1 MIKKLYFS
9 LLTLFI
15 SCISENKPEKSF
27 YPGQYWLDNN
37 GVHINAHGGGILYH
51 KKKYFWYGEHKT
63 EGEIGNTAQVGVHLY
78 TSENLYDWKDEGI
91 VLKVNKPIGPKDKD
105 VSKLDEVKLLKS
117 GSILV
122 SLMEPYKDGDLI
134 GLIAKQNITCFA
146 LELIPR
152 ITRAQ
157 TMDVL
162 SSQSNLAGYKAVIE
176 ASTTY
181 GKAFPMMM
189 TAAGTVPPAKCLVMG
204 AGVAGLQAIATAR
217 RLGAVVSASD
227 VRPAAKENV
236 ESLGAKFIAVE
247 DEEFKQAETSGGYAK
262 EMSDEYKKKQTELI
276 AATVAKQDII
286 ICTALIPGKPAPV
299 LLTPQM
305 VDTMKPGSVIVD
317 LAVEQGG
324 NCPLS
329 EPNKVVDRSGVQI
342 IGCTNLASRVAI
354 DASALFAKNLLNFVT
369 PLINSSENKIEI
381 NMEDEIIVGSMI
393 TKDGK
398 IVHDAVTTSM

>member
-1 MIKKLYFS
+1 MQIGIIKERRLDEKRVAA
-9 LLTLFI
+9 TPDTVKKFI
-15 SCISENKPEKSF
+15 AMGLKVNIEKGAGITAAITDHEYEEAGANILDDAERVLENA
-27 YPGQYWLDNN
+27 D
-37 GVHINAHGGGILYH
+37 
-51 KKKYFWYGEHKT
+51 
-63 EGEIGNTAQVGVHLY
+63 
-78 TSENLYDWKDEGI
+78 I

-105 VSKLDEVKLLKS
+105 GSKLDEVKLLKS

-122 SLMEPYKDGDLI
+122 SLMEPYKDRDLI
-134 GLIAKQNITCFA
+134 SLIAKQNITCFA

-299 LLTPQM
+299 LLTPEM

-381 NMEDEIIVGSMI
+381 NMQDEIIVGSMI

-398 IVHDAVTTSM
+398 IVHEAVTTSM

>member
-1 MIKKLYFS
+1 MQIGIIKERRLDEKRVAA
-9 LLTLFI
+9 TPDTVKKFI
-15 SCISENKPEKSF
+15 AMGLQVNIEKGAGITAGITDDEYREAGANIFDDASRVLENA
-27 YPGQYWLDNN
+27 D
-37 GVHINAHGGGILYH
+37 
-51 KKKYFWYGEHKT
+51 
-63 EGEIGNTAQVGVHLY
+63 
-78 TSENLYDWKDEGI
+78 I

-122 SLMEPYKDGDLI
+122 SLMEPYTDRGLI
-134 GLIAKQNITCFA
+134 DLIAKQNITCFA

-176 ASTTY
+176 ACTTY

-247 DEEFKQAETSGGYAK
+247 DEEFKQAETSGGYAR
-262 EMSDEYKKKQTELI
+262 EMSDEYKKKQAELI

-299 LLTPQM
+299 LLTTEM

-329 EPNKVVDRSGVQI
+329 EPNKLVDRNGVQI

-354 DASALFAKNLLNFVT
+354 DASALFAKNLLNFVS
-369 PLINSSENKIEI
+369 PLINSS
-381 NMEDEIIVGSMI
+381 
-393 TKDGK
+393 
-398 IVHDAVTTSM
+398 

>member
-1 MIKKLYFS
+1 MQIGIIKERRLDEKRVAA
-9 LLTLFI
+9 TPDTVKKFI
-15 SCISENKPEKSF
+15 AMGLKVNIEKGAGITAAITDQEYENAGASI
-27 YPGQYWLDNN
+27 LDDAQR
-37 GVHINAHGGGILYH
+37 VLENA
-51 KKKYFWYGEHKT
+51 
-63 EGEIGNTAQVGVHLY
+63 
-78 TSENLYDWKDEGI
+78 DI
-91 VLKVNKPIGPKDKD
+91 VLKINKPIGPKEKD
-105 VSKLDEVKLLKS
+105 GSKLDEVKLLKS

-299 LLTPQM
+299 LLTPEM

-369 PLINSSENKIEI
+369 PLINSLENKIEI
-381 NMEDEIIVGSMI
+381 NMQDEIIVGSMI

>member
-1 MIKKLYFS
+1 MQIGIIKERRLDEKRVAA
-9 LLTLFI
+9 TPDTVKKFI
-15 SCISENKPEKSF
+15 AMGLNVNIEKGAGITAAITDHEYEEAGANILDDAQRVLENA
-27 YPGQYWLDNN
+27 D
-37 GVHINAHGGGILYH
+37 
-51 KKKYFWYGEHKT
+51 
-63 EGEIGNTAQVGVHLY
+63 
-78 TSENLYDWKDEGI
+78 I
-91 VLKVNKPIGPKDKD
+91 VLKINKPIGPKDKD
-105 VSKLDEVKLLKS
+105 GSKLDEVKLLKS

-299 LLTPQM
+299 LLTPEM

-369 PLINSSENKIEI
+369 PLINKSENKIEI
-381 NMEDEIIVGSMI
+381 NMQDEIIVGSMI

-398 IVHDAVTTSM
+398 VVHDAVTTST

>member
-1 MIKKLYFS
+1 MQIGIIKERRLDEKRVAA
-9 LLTLFI
+9 TPDTVKKFI
-15 SCISENKPEKSF
+15 AMGLKVNIEKGAGITAAITDQEYENAGASI
-27 YPGQYWLDNN
+27 LDDAQR
-37 GVHINAHGGGILYH
+37 VLENA
-51 KKKYFWYGEHKT
+51 
-63 EGEIGNTAQVGVHLY
+63 
-78 TSENLYDWKDEGI
+78 DI
-91 VLKVNKPIGPKDKD
+91 VLKINKPIGPKDKD
-105 VSKLDEVKLLKS
+105 GSKLDEVKLLKS

-162 SSQSNLAGYKAVIE
+162 SSQSNLAGYKTVIE

-299 LLTPQM
+299 LLTPEM

-369 PLINSSENKIEI
+369 PLINSLENKIEI
-381 NMEDEIIVGSMI
+381 NMQDEIIVGSMI

>member
-1 MIKKLYFS
+1 MQIGIIKERRLDEKRVAA
-9 LLTLFI
+9 TPDTVKKFI
-15 SCISENKPEKSF
+15 AMGLKVNIEKGAGITAAITDQEYVEAGAIILDDAQRVLENA
-27 YPGQYWLDNN
+27 D
-37 GVHINAHGGGILYH
+37 
-51 KKKYFWYGEHKT
+51 
-63 EGEIGNTAQVGVHLY
+63 
-78 TSENLYDWKDEGI
+78 I
-91 VLKVNKPIGPKDKD
+91 VLKINKPIGPKEKD
-105 VSKLDEVKLLKS
+105 GSKLDEVKLLKS

-122 SLMEPYKDGDLI
+122 SLMEPYKDRDLI

-299 LLTPQM
+299 LLTPEM

-369 PLINSSENKIEI
+369 PLINRSENKIEI
-381 NMEDEIIVGSMI
+381 NMQDEIILGSMI
-393 TKDGK
+393 TKDGEV
-398 IVHDAVTTSM
+398 VHDAVTTSM

>member
-1 MIKKLYFS
+1 MQIGIIKERRLDEKRVAA
-9 LLTLFI
+9 TPDTVKKFI
-15 SCISENKPEKSF
+15 AMGLKVNIEKGAGITAAITDHEYEKAGASILDDAQRVLENA
-27 YPGQYWLDNN
+27 D
-37 GVHINAHGGGILYH
+37 
-51 KKKYFWYGEHKT
+51 
-63 EGEIGNTAQVGVHLY
+63 
-78 TSENLYDWKDEGI
+78 I
-91 VLKVNKPIGPKDKD
+91 VLKINKPIGPKDKD
-105 VSKLDEVKLLKS
+105 GSKLDEVKLLKS

-122 SLMEPYKDGDLI
+122 SLMEPYKDRDLI

-299 LLTPQM
+299 LLTPEM

-381 NMEDEIIVGSMI
+381 NMQDEIIVGSMI

>member
-1 MIKKLYFS
+1 MQIGIIKERRLDEKRVAA
-9 LLTLFI
+9 TPDTVKKFI
-15 SCISENKPEKSF
+15 AMGLNVNIEKGAGITAAITDHEYEEAGANILDDAQRVLENA
-27 YPGQYWLDNN
+27 D
-37 GVHINAHGGGILYH
+37 
-51 KKKYFWYGEHKT
+51 
-63 EGEIGNTAQVGVHLY
+63 
-78 TSENLYDWKDEGI
+78 I

-105 VSKLDEVKLLKS
+105 GSKLDEVKLLKS

-122 SLMEPYKDGDLI
+122 SLMEPYKDRDLI
-134 GLIAKQNITCFA
+134 ALIAKQNITCFA

-299 LLTPQM
+299 LLTPEM

-369 PLINSSENKIEI
+369 PLINRSENKIEI
-381 NMEDEIIVGSMI
+381 NMQDEIIVGSMI

>member
-1 MIKKLYFS
+1 MQIGIIKERRLDEKRVAA
-9 LLTLFI
+9 TPDTVKKFI
-15 SCISENKPEKSF
+15 AMGLKVNIEKGAGITAAITDQEYEEAGASILDDAQRVLENA
-27 YPGQYWLDNN
+27 D
-37 GVHINAHGGGILYH
+37 
-51 KKKYFWYGEHKT
+51 
-63 EGEIGNTAQVGVHLY
+63 
-78 TSENLYDWKDEGI
+78 I
-91 VLKVNKPIGPKDKD
+91 VLKINKPIGPKDKD
-105 VSKLDEVKLLKS
+105 GSKLDEVKLLKS

-122 SLMEPYKDGDLI
+122 SLMEPYKDRDLI
-134 GLIAKQNITCFA
+134 DLIAKQNITCFA

-299 LLTPQM
+299 LLTPEM

-342 IGCTNLASRVAI
+342 IGCTDLASRVAI

-381 NMEDEIIVGSMI
+381 NIQDEIIVGSMI

-398 IVHDAVTTSM
+398 VVHDAVTTSM

>member
-1 MIKKLYFS
+1 M
-9 LLTLFI
+9 
-15 SCISENKPEKSF
+15 
-27 YPGQYWLDNN
+27 
-37 GVHINAHGGGILYH
+37 
-51 KKKYFWYGEHKT
+51 
-63 EGEIGNTAQVGVHLY
+63 QVGIIKERRLDEKRVAATPDTVRKFIAMGLKVNIEKGAGITAAITDDEY
-78 TSENLYDWKDEGI
+78 KEAGANIVDDASKVLENADI
-91 VLKVNKPIGPKDKD
+91 VLKVNKPIGPKDRD

-122 SLMEPYKDGDLI
+122 SLMEPYKDRGLI
-134 GLIAKQNITCFA
+134 DLIAKQNITCFA

-236 ESLGAKFIAVE
+236 ESLGAKFVAVE
-247 DEEFKQAETSGGYAK
+247 DEEFKQAETSAGYAR
-262 EMSDEYKKKQTELI
+262 EMSDEYKKKQEELI

-299 LLTPQM
+299 LLTTEM

-329 EPNKVVDRSGVQI
+329 EPNKLVDRNGVQI
-342 IGCTNLASRVAI
+342 IGYTNLASRVAI
-354 DASALFAKNLLNFVT
+354 DASALFAKNLLNFVS

-381 NMEDEIIVGSMI
+381 NMQDEIIVGSMI
-393 TKDGK
+393 TKDGE
-398 IVHDAVTTSM
+398 IVHEAVTTSV

>member
-1 MIKKLYFS
+1 MQIGIIKERRLDEKRVAA
-9 LLTLFI
+9 TPDTVKKFI
-15 SCISENKPEKSF
+15 AMGLKVNIEKGAGITVAITDQEYEEAGASILDDAQRVLENA
-27 YPGQYWLDNN
+27 D
-37 GVHINAHGGGILYH
+37 
-51 KKKYFWYGEHKT
+51 
-63 EGEIGNTAQVGVHLY
+63 
-78 TSENLYDWKDEGI
+78 I
-91 VLKVNKPIGPKDKD
+91 VLKINKPIGPKDKD
-105 VSKLDEVKLLKS
+105 GSKLDEVKLLKS

-122 SLMEPYKDGDLI
+122 SLMEPYKDRDLI

-299 LLTPQM
+299 LLTPEM

-381 NMEDEIIVGSMI
+381 NMQDEIIVGSMI

-398 IVHDAVTTSM
+398 IVNDAVTTSM

>member
-1 MIKKLYFS
+1 LDEKRVAATPDTVKK
-9 LLTLFI
+9 FI
-15 SCISENKPEKSF
+15 AMGLKVNIEKGAGITAAITDQEYENAGASI
-27 YPGQYWLDNN
+27 LDDAQR
-37 GVHINAHGGGILYH
+37 VLENA
-51 KKKYFWYGEHKT
+51 
-63 EGEIGNTAQVGVHLY
+63 
-78 TSENLYDWKDEGI
+78 DI
-91 VLKVNKPIGPKDKD
+91 VLKINKPIGPKDKD
-105 VSKLDEVKLLKS
+105 GSKLDEVKLLKS

-299 LLTPQM
+299 LLTPEM

-369 PLINSSENKIEI
+369 PLINKSENKIEI
-381 NMEDEIIVGSMI
+381 NMQDEIIVGSMI

-398 IVHDAVTTSM
+398 VVHDAVTTSM

>member
-1 MIKKLYFS
+1 MQIGIIKERRLDEKRVAA
-9 LLTLFI
+9 TPDTVKKFI
-15 SCISENKPEKSF
+15 AMGLNVSIEKGAGITAAITDHEYEEAGANILDDAQRVLENA
-27 YPGQYWLDNN
+27 D
-37 GVHINAHGGGILYH
+37 
-51 KKKYFWYGEHKT
+51 
-63 EGEIGNTAQVGVHLY
+63 
-78 TSENLYDWKDEGI
+78 I

-105 VSKLDEVKLLKS
+105 GSKLDEVKLLKS

-122 SLMEPYKDGDLI
+122 SLMEPYKDRDLI

-299 LLTPQM
+299 LLTPEM

-381 NMEDEIIVGSMI
+381 NMQDEIIVGSMI

-398 IVHDAVTTSM
+398 VVHDAVTTSM

>member
-1 MIKKLYFS
+1 MQIGIIKERRLDEKRVAA
-9 LLTLFI
+9 TPDTVKKFI
-15 SCISENKPEKSF
+15 AMGLNVSIEKGAGITAAITDHEYEEAGANILDDAQRVLENA
-27 YPGQYWLDNN
+27 D
-37 GVHINAHGGGILYH
+37 
-51 KKKYFWYGEHKT
+51 
-63 EGEIGNTAQVGVHLY
+63 
-78 TSENLYDWKDEGI
+78 I

-105 VSKLDEVKLLKS
+105 GSKLDEVKLLKS

-299 LLTPQM
+299 LLTPEM
-305 VDTMKPGSVIVD
+305 VDSMKPGSVIVD

-354 DASALFAKNLLNFVT
+354 DASALFAKNLLNIVT

-381 NMEDEIIVGSMI
+381 NMQDEIIVGSMI

>member
-1 MIKKLYFS
+1 MGAHSMQIGIIKERRLDEKRVAA
-9 LLTLFI
+9 TPDTVKKFI
-15 SCISENKPEKSF
+15 AMGLKVNIEKGAGITAAITDQEYEEAGASILDDAQRVLENA
-27 YPGQYWLDNN
+27 D
-37 GVHINAHGGGILYH
+37 
-51 KKKYFWYGEHKT
+51 
-63 EGEIGNTAQVGVHLY
+63 
-78 TSENLYDWKDEGI
+78 I
-91 VLKVNKPIGPKDKD
+91 VLKINKPIGPKEKD
-105 VSKLDEVKLLKS
+105 GSKLDEVKLLKS

-122 SLMEPYKDGDLI
+122 SLMEPYKDRDLI
-134 GLIAKQNITCFA
+134 ALIAKQNITCFA

-299 LLTPQM
+299 LLTPEM

-329 EPNKVVDRSGVQI
+329 EPNKVVDRNGVQI

-381 NMEDEIIVGSMI
+381 NMQDEIIVGSMI

-398 IVHDAVTTSM
+398 VVHDAVTTSM

>member
-1 MIKKLYFS
+1 MQIGIIKERRLDEKRVAA
-9 LLTLFI
+9 TPDTVKKFI
-15 SCISENKPEKSF
+15 AMGLKVNIEKGAGITAAITDQEYEEAGARILDDAQRVLENA
-27 YPGQYWLDNN
+27 D
-37 GVHINAHGGGILYH
+37 
-51 KKKYFWYGEHKT
+51 
-63 EGEIGNTAQVGVHLY
+63 
-78 TSENLYDWKDEGI
+78 I
-91 VLKVNKPIGPKDKD
+91 VLKINKPIGPKDKD
-105 VSKLDEVKLLKS
+105 GSKLDEVKLLKS

-122 SLMEPYKDGDLI
+122 SLMEPYQDRDLI

-299 LLTPQM
+299 LLTPEM

-381 NMEDEIIVGSMI
+381 NMQDEIIVGSMI

>member
-1 MIKKLYFS
+1 M
-9 LLTLFI
+9 
-15 SCISENKPEKSF
+15 
-27 YPGQYWLDNN
+27 
-37 GVHINAHGGGILYH
+37 
-51 KKKYFWYGEHKT
+51 
-63 EGEIGNTAQVGVHLY
+63 QVGIIKERRLDEKRVAATPDTVRKFIAMGLKVNIEKGAGITAAITDDEY
-78 TSENLYDWKDEGI
+78 QEAGANIVDDASKVLENADI
-91 VLKVNKPIGPKDKD
+91 VLKVNKPIGPKDRD

-122 SLMEPYKDGDLI
+122 SLMEPYKDRGLI
-134 GLIAKQNITCFA
+134 DLIAKQNITCFA

-236 ESLGAKFIAVE
+236 ESLGAKFVAVE
-247 DEEFKQAETSGGYAK
+247 DEEFKQAETSAGYAR
-262 EMSDEYKKKQTELI
+262 EMSDEYKKKQEELI

-299 LLTPQM
+299 LLTTEM

-329 EPNKVVDRSGVQI
+329 EPNKLVDRNGVQI
-342 IGCTNLASRVAI
+342 IGYTNLASRVAI
-354 DASALFAKNLLNFVT
+354 DASALFAKNLLNFVS

-381 NMEDEIIVGSMI
+381 NMQDEIIVGSMI
-393 TKDGK
+393 TKDGE
-398 IVHDAVTTSM
+398 IVHEAVTTSV

>member
-1 MIKKLYFS
+1 MQIGIIKERRLDEKRVAA
-9 LLTLFI
+9 TPDTVKKFI
-15 SCISENKPEKSF
+15 AMGLQVNIEKEAGITAAITDDEYREAGANIFDDASKVLENA
-27 YPGQYWLDNN
+27 D
-37 GVHINAHGGGILYH
+37 
-51 KKKYFWYGEHKT
+51 
-63 EGEIGNTAQVGVHLY
+63 
-78 TSENLYDWKDEGI
+78 I

-122 SLMEPYKDGDLI
+122 SLMEPYKDRGLI
-134 GLIAKQNITCFA
+134 DLIAKQNITCFA

-176 ASTTY
+176 ACTTY

-247 DEEFKQAETSGGYAK
+247 DEEFKQAETSAGYAR
-262 EMSDEYKKKQTELI
+262 EMSEEYKKKQAELI

-299 LLTPQM
+299 LLTTEM

-329 EPNKVVDRSGVQI
+329 EPNKLVDRNGVQI

-354 DASALFAKNLLNFVT
+354 DASALFAKNLLNFVS

-381 NMEDEIIVGSMI
+381 NMQDEIIVGSMI
-393 TKDGK
+393 TKDGE
-398 IVHDAVTTSM
+398 IVHEAVTTSV

>member
-1 MIKKLYFS
+1 MQIGIIKERRLDEKRVAA
-9 LLTLFI
+9 TPDTVKKFI
-15 SCISENKPEKSF
+15 AMGLKVNIEKGAGITAAITDQEYVEAGAIILDDAQRVLENA
-27 YPGQYWLDNN
+27 D
-37 GVHINAHGGGILYH
+37 
-51 KKKYFWYGEHKT
+51 
-63 EGEIGNTAQVGVHLY
+63 
-78 TSENLYDWKDEGI
+78 I

-105 VSKLDEVKLLKS
+105 GSKLDEVKLLKS

-122 SLMEPYKDGDLI
+122 SLMEPYKDRDLI

-299 LLTPQM
+299 LLTPEM

-381 NMEDEIIVGSMI
+381 NMQDEIIVGSMI

>member
-1 MIKKLYFS
+1 MQIGIIKERRLDEKRVAA
-9 LLTLFI
+9 TPDTVKKFI
-15 SCISENKPEKSF
+15 AMGLQVNIEKGAGITAGITDDEYREAGANIFDDASRVLENA
-27 YPGQYWLDNN
+27 D
-37 GVHINAHGGGILYH
+37 
-51 KKKYFWYGEHKT
+51 
-63 EGEIGNTAQVGVHLY
+63 
-78 TSENLYDWKDEGI
+78 I

-105 VSKLDEVKLLKS
+105 VSGLDEVKLLKS

-122 SLMEPYKDGDLI
+122 SLMEPYTDRGLI
-134 GLIAKQNITCFA
+134 DLIAKQNITCFA

-176 ASTTY
+176 ACTTY

-236 ESLGAKFIAVE
+236 ESLGAKFIAGE
-247 DEEFKQAETSGGYAK
+247 DEEFKQAETSGGYAR
-262 EMSDEYKKKQTELI
+262 EMSDEYKKKQAELI

-299 LLTPQM
+299 LLTTEM

-329 EPNKVVDRSGVQI
+329 EPNKLVDRNGVQI

-354 DASALFAKNLLNFVT
+354 DASALFAKNLLNFVS

-381 NMEDEIIVGSMI
+381 NMQDEIIVGSMI
-393 TKDGK
+393 TKDGE
-398 IVHDAVTTSM
+398 IVHEAVTTSV

>member
-1 MIKKLYFS
+1 MQIGIIKERRLDEKRVAA
-9 LLTLFI
+9 TPDTVKKFI
-15 SCISENKPEKSF
+15 AMGLKVNIEKGAGITAAITDQEYEEAGARILDDAQRVLENA
-27 YPGQYWLDNN
+27 D
-37 GVHINAHGGGILYH
+37 
-51 KKKYFWYGEHKT
+51 
-63 EGEIGNTAQVGVHLY
+63 
-78 TSENLYDWKDEGI
+78 I
-91 VLKVNKPIGPKDKD
+91 VLKINKPIGPKDKD
-105 VSKLDEVKLLKS
+105 GSKLDEVKLLKS

-122 SLMEPYKDGDLI
+122 SLMEPYQDRDLI

-299 LLTPQM
+299 LLTPEM

-381 NMEDEIIVGSMI
+381 NTQDEIIVGSMI

>member
-1 MIKKLYFS
+1 MQIGIIKERRLDEKRVAA
-9 LLTLFI
+9 TPDTVKKFI
-15 SCISENKPEKSF
+15 AMGLKVNIEKGAGITAAITDHEYEEAGANILDDAERVLENA
-27 YPGQYWLDNN
+27 D
-37 GVHINAHGGGILYH
+37 
-51 KKKYFWYGEHKT
+51 
-63 EGEIGNTAQVGVHLY
+63 
-78 TSENLYDWKDEGI
+78 I

-105 VSKLDEVKLLKS
+105 SSKLDEVKLLKS

-122 SLMEPYKDGDLI
+122 SLMEPYKDRDLI
-134 GLIAKQNITCFA
+134 SLIAKQNITCFA

-247 DEEFKQAETSGGYAK
+247 DEEFKQAETSGGYAE
-262 EMSDEYKKKQTELI
+262 EMGDEYKKKQTELI

-299 LLTPQM
+299 LLTPEM

-369 PLINSSENKIEI
+369 PLINRSENKIEI
-381 NMEDEIIVGSMI
+381 NMQDEIILGSMI

-398 IVHDAVTTSM
+398 IVHDAVATSM

>member
-1 MIKKLYFS
+1 M
-9 LLTLFI
+9 
-15 SCISENKPEKSF
+15 
-27 YPGQYWLDNN
+27 
-37 GVHINAHGGGILYH
+37 
-51 KKKYFWYGEHKT
+51 
-63 EGEIGNTAQVGVHLY
+63 QVGIIKERRLDEKRVAATPDTVKKFIAMGLKVNIEKGAGITAAITDDEY
-78 TSENLYDWKDEGI
+78 QEAGANIFDDASRVLENADI
-91 VLKVNKPIGPKDKD
+91 VLKINKPIGPKDKD

-122 SLMEPYKDGDLI
+122 SLMEPYKDRGLI
-134 GLIAKQNITCFA
+134 DLIAKQNITCFA

-176 ASTTY
+176 ACTTY

-247 DEEFKQAETSGGYAK
+247 DEEFKQAETSGGYAR
-262 EMSDEYKKKQTELI
+262 EMSDEYKKKQAELI

-299 LLTPQM
+299 LLTTEM

-329 EPNKVVDRSGVQI
+329 EPNKLVDRNGVQI

-354 DASALFAKNLLNFVT
+354 DASALFAKNLLNFVS

-381 NMEDEIIVGSMI
+381 NMQDEIIVGSMI
-393 TKDGK
+393 TKDGE
-398 IVHDAVTTSM
+398 IVHEAVTTSV

>member
-1 MIKKLYFS
+1 MQIGIIKERRLDEKRVAA
-9 LLTLFI
+9 TPDTVKKFI
-15 SCISENKPEKSF
+15 AMGLKVNIEKGAGITAAITDQEYENAGASI
-27 YPGQYWLDNN
+27 LDDAQR
-37 GVHINAHGGGILYH
+37 VLENA
-51 KKKYFWYGEHKT
+51 
-63 EGEIGNTAQVGVHLY
+63 
-78 TSENLYDWKDEGI
+78 DI
-91 VLKVNKPIGPKDKD
+91 VLKINKPIGPKDKD
-105 VSKLDEVKLLKS
+105 GSKLDEVKLLKS

-122 SLMEPYKDGDLI
+122 SLMEPYKDRDLI

-262 EMSDEYKKKQTELI
+262 EMSDEYTKKQTELI

-299 LLTPQM
+299 LLTPEM

-369 PLINSSENKIEI
+369 PLINSLENKIEI
-381 NMEDEIIVGSMI
+381 NMQDEIIVGSMI

-398 IVHDAVTTSM
+398 IVHDAVTTSV

>member
-1 MIKKLYFS
+1 MQIGIIKERRLDEKRVAA
-9 LLTLFI
+9 TPDTVKKFI
-15 SCISENKPEKSF
+15 AMGLQVNIEKGAGITAGITDDEYREAGANIFDDASRVLENA
-27 YPGQYWLDNN
+27 D
-37 GVHINAHGGGILYH
+37 
-51 KKKYFWYGEHKT
+51 
-63 EGEIGNTAQVGVHLY
+63 
-78 TSENLYDWKDEGI
+78 I
-91 VLKVNKPIGPKDKD
+91 VLKVNKPIGPNDKD

-122 SLMEPYKDGDLI
+122 SLMEPYTDRGLI
-134 GLIAKQNITCFA
+134 DLIAKQNITCFA

-176 ASTTY
+176 ACTTY

-247 DEEFKQAETSGGYAK
+247 DEEFKQAETSGGYAR
-262 EMSDEYKKKQTELI
+262 EMSDEYKKKQAELI

-299 LLTPQM
+299 LLTTEM

-329 EPNKVVDRSGVQI
+329 EPNKLVDRNGVQI

-354 DASALFAKNLLNFVT
+354 DASALFAKNLLNFVS

-381 NMEDEIIVGSMI
+381 NMQDEIIVGSMI
-393 TKDGK
+393 TKDGE
-398 IVHDAVTTSM
+398 IVHEAVTTSV

>member
-1 MIKKLYFS
+1 M
-9 LLTLFI
+9 
-15 SCISENKPEKSF
+15 
-27 YPGQYWLDNN
+27 
-37 GVHINAHGGGILYH
+37 
-51 KKKYFWYGEHKT
+51 
-63 EGEIGNTAQVGVHLY
+63 QVGIIKERRLDEKRVAATPDTVKKFIAMGLKVNVEKGAGITAAITDDEYHEAGANIFDDASKVL
-78 TSENLYDWKDEGI
+78 ENADI
-91 VLKVNKPIGPKDKD
+91 VLKVNKPIGPTDKD

-122 SLMEPYKDGDLI
+122 SLMEPYKDRGLI
-134 GLIAKQNITCFA
+134 DLIAKQNITCFA

-236 ESLGAKFIAVE
+236 ESLGAKFVAVE
-247 DEEFKQAETSGGYAK
+247 DEEFKQAETSAGYAR
-262 EMSDEYKKKQTELI
+262 EMSDEYKKKQAELI

-299 LLTPQM
+299 LLTTEM

-329 EPNKVVDRSGVQI
+329 EPNKLVDRNGVQI
-342 IGCTNLASRVAI
+342 IGYTNLASRVAI
-354 DASALFAKNLLNFVT
+354 DASALFAKNLLNFVS

-381 NMEDEIIVGSMI
+381 NMQDEIIVGSMI
-393 TKDGK
+393 TKDGE
-398 IVHDAVTTSM
+398 IVHEAVTTSV

>member
-1 MIKKLYFS
+1 M
-9 LLTLFI
+9 
-15 SCISENKPEKSF
+15 
-27 YPGQYWLDNN
+27 
-37 GVHINAHGGGILYH
+37 
-51 KKKYFWYGEHKT
+51 
-63 EGEIGNTAQVGVHLY
+63 QVGIIKERRLDEKRVAATPDTVKKFIAMGLKVNIEKGAGITAAITDQEY
-78 TSENLYDWKDEGI
+78 QEAGANIFDDASRVLENADI

-122 SLMEPYKDGDLI
+122 SLMEPYKDRGLI
-134 GLIAKQNITCFA
+134 DLIAKQNITCFA

-176 ASTTY
+176 ACTTY

-247 DEEFKQAETSGGYAK
+247 DEEFKQAETSAGYAR
-262 EMSDEYKKKQTELI
+262 EMSDEYKEKQAELI

-299 LLTPQM
+299 LLTTEM

-329 EPNKVVDRSGVQI
+329 EPNKLVDRNGVQI

-354 DASALFAKNLLNFVT
+354 DASALFAKNLLNFVSL
-369 PLINSSENKIEI
+369 LINSSENKIET
-381 NMEDEIIVGSMI
+381 NMQDEIIVGSMI
-393 TKDGK
+393 TKDGE
-398 IVHDAVTTSM
+398 IVHEAVTTSV

>member
-1 MIKKLYFS
+1 MGAHSMQIGIIKERRLDEKRVAA
-9 LLTLFI
+9 TPDTVKKFI
-15 SCISENKPEKSF
+15 AMGLNVNIEKGAGITAAITDQE
-27 YPGQYWLDNN
+27 YEEAGANILDDAER
-37 GVHINAHGGGILYH
+37 VLKHA
-51 KKKYFWYGEHKT
+51 
-63 EGEIGNTAQVGVHLY
+63 
-78 TSENLYDWKDEGI
+78 DI

-105 VSKLDEVKLLKS
+105 GSKLDEVKLLKS

-299 LLTPQM
+299 LLTPEM

-369 PLINSSENKIEI
+369 PLINSLENKIEI
-381 NMEDEIIVGSMI
+381 NMQDEIIVGSMI

>member
-1 MIKKLYFS
+1 M
-9 LLTLFI
+9 
-15 SCISENKPEKSF
+15 
-27 YPGQYWLDNN
+27 
-37 GVHINAHGGGILYH
+37 
-51 KKKYFWYGEHKT
+51 
-63 EGEIGNTAQVGVHLY
+63 QVGIIKERRLDEKRVAATPHTVKKFIAMGLKVNIEKGAGITAAITDQEY
-78 TSENLYDWKDEGI
+78 QEAGANIFDDASRVLENADI

-122 SLMEPYKDGDLI
+122 SLMEPYKDRGLI
-134 GLIAKQNITCFA
+134 DLIAKQNITCFA

-176 ASTTY
+176 ACTTY

-247 DEEFKQAETSGGYAK
+247 DEEFKQAETSAGYAR
-262 EMSDEYKKKQTELI
+262 EMSDEYKEKQAELI

-299 LLTPQM
+299 LLTTEM

-329 EPNKVVDRSGVQI
+329 EPNKLVDRNGVQI

-354 DASALFAKNLLNFVT
+354 DASALFAKNLLNFVSL
-369 PLINSSENKIEI
+369 LINSSENKIEI
-381 NMEDEIIVGSMI
+381 NMQDEIIVGSMI
-393 TKDGK
+393 TKDGE
-398 IVHDAVTTSM
+398 IVHEAVTTSV

>member
-1 MIKKLYFS
+1 M
-9 LLTLFI
+9 
-15 SCISENKPEKSF
+15 
-27 YPGQYWLDNN
+27 
-37 GVHINAHGGGILYH
+37 
-51 KKKYFWYGEHKT
+51 
-63 EGEIGNTAQVGVHLY
+63 QVGIIKERRLDEKRVAATPDTVKKFIAMGLKVNIEKGAGITAAITDQEY
-78 TSENLYDWKDEGI
+78 QEAGANIFDDASRVLENADI

-122 SLMEPYKDGDLI
+122 SLMEPYKDRGLI
-134 GLIAKQNITCFA
+134 DLIAKQNITCFA

-176 ASTTY
+176 ACTTY

-247 DEEFKQAETSGGYAK
+247 DEEFKQAETSAGYAR
-262 EMSDEYKKKQTELI
+262 EMSDEYKEKQAELI

-299 LLTPQM
+299 LLTTEM

-329 EPNKVVDRSGVQI
+329 EPNKLVNHNGVQI

-354 DASALFAKNLLNFVT
+354 DASALFAKNLLNFVS

-381 NMEDEIIVGSMI
+381 NMQDEIIVGSMI
-393 TKDGK
+393 TKNGE
-398 IVHDAVTTSM
+398 IVHEAVTTLV

>member
-1 MIKKLYFS
+1 MQIGIIKERRLDEKRVAA
-9 LLTLFI
+9 TPDTVKKFI
-15 SCISENKPEKSF
+15 AMGLKVNIEKGAGITAAITDQEYENAGASI
-27 YPGQYWLDNN
+27 LDDPQR
-37 GVHINAHGGGILYH
+37 VLENA
-51 KKKYFWYGEHKT
+51 
-63 EGEIGNTAQVGVHLY
+63 
-78 TSENLYDWKDEGI
+78 DI
-91 VLKVNKPIGPKDKD
+91 VLKINKPIGPKDKD
-105 VSKLDEVKLLKS
+105 GSKLDEVKLLKS

-299 LLTPQM
+299 LLTPEM

-369 PLINSSENKIEI
+369 PLINSLENKIEI
-381 NMEDEIIVGSMI
+381 NMQDEIIVGSMI

>member
-1 MIKKLYFS
+1 MQIGIIKERRLDEKRVAA
-9 LLTLFI
+9 TPDTVKKFI
-15 SCISENKPEKSF
+15 AMGLQVNIEKEAGITAAITDDEYREAGANIFDDASRVLENA
-27 YPGQYWLDNN
+27 D
-37 GVHINAHGGGILYH
+37 
-51 KKKYFWYGEHKT
+51 
-63 EGEIGNTAQVGVHLY
+63 
-78 TSENLYDWKDEGI
+78 I

-122 SLMEPYKDGDLI
+122 SLMEPYKDRGLI
-134 GLIAKQNITCFA
+134 DLIAKQNITCFA

-176 ASTTY
+176 ACTTY

-247 DEEFKQAETSGGYAK
+247 DEEFKQAETSAGYAR
-262 EMSDEYKKKQTELI
+262 EMSDEYKKKQAELI

-299 LLTPQM
+299 LLTTEM

-329 EPNKVVDRSGVQI
+329 EPNKLVDRNGVQI

-354 DASALFAKNLLNFVT
+354 DASALFAKNLLNFVS

-381 NMEDEIIVGSMI
+381 NMQDEIIVGSMI
-393 TKDGK
+393 TKDGE
-398 IVHDAVTTSM
+398 IVHEAVATSV

>member
-1 MIKKLYFS
+1 MQIGIIKERRLDEKRVAA
-9 LLTLFI
+9 TPDTVKKFI
-15 SCISENKPEKSF
+15 AMGLKVNIEKGAGITAAITDHEYEEAGANILDDAERVLENA
-27 YPGQYWLDNN
+27 D
-37 GVHINAHGGGILYH
+37 
-51 KKKYFWYGEHKT
+51 
-63 EGEIGNTAQVGVHLY
+63 
-78 TSENLYDWKDEGI
+78 I
-91 VLKVNKPIGPKDKD
+91 VLKVNKPIGPTDKD
-105 VSKLDEVKLLKS
+105 GSKLDEVKLLKS

-122 SLMEPYKDGDLI
+122 SLMEPYKDRDLI
-134 GLIAKQNITCFA
+134 SLIAKQNITCFA

-299 LLTPQM
+299 LLTPEM

-329 EPNKVVDRSGVQI
+329 EPNKVVDRNGIKI

-381 NMEDEIIVGSMI
+381 NMQDEIIVGSMI

>member
-1 MIKKLYFS
+1 MQIGIIKERRLDEKRVAA
-9 LLTLFI
+9 TPDTVKKFI
-15 SCISENKPEKSF
+15 AMGLKVNIEKGAGITAAITDQEYEEAGASILDDAQRVLENA
-27 YPGQYWLDNN
+27 D
-37 GVHINAHGGGILYH
+37 
-51 KKKYFWYGEHKT
+51 
-63 EGEIGNTAQVGVHLY
+63 
-78 TSENLYDWKDEGI
+78 I
-91 VLKVNKPIGPKDKD
+91 VLKINKPIGPKEKD
-105 VSKLDEVKLLKS
+105 GSKLDEVKLLKS

-122 SLMEPYKDGDLI
+122 SLMEPYKDRDLI

-299 LLTPQM
+299 LLTPEM

-369 PLINSSENKIEI
+369 PLINSLENKIEI
-381 NMEDEIIVGSMI
+381 NMQDEIIVGSMI

>member
-1 MIKKLYFS
+1 MQIGIIKERRSDEKRVAA
-9 LLTLFI
+9 TPDTVKKFI
-15 SCISENKPEKSF
+15 AMGLKVNIEKGAGITAAITDQE
-27 YPGQYWLDNN
+27 YEEAGANILDDASR
-37 GVHINAHGGGILYH
+37 VLKNA
-51 KKKYFWYGEHKT
+51 
-63 EGEIGNTAQVGVHLY
+63 
-78 TSENLYDWKDEGI
+78 DI
-91 VLKVNKPIGPKDKD
+91 VLKVNKPIGPKDTD

-122 SLMEPYKDGDLI
+122 SLMEPYKDRDLI
-134 GLIAKQNITCFA
+134 SLIAKQNITCFA

-299 LLTPQM
+299 LLTPEM

-381 NMEDEIIVGSMI
+381 NMQDEIIVGSMI

>member
-1 MIKKLYFS
+1 MQIGIIKERRLDEKRVAA
-9 LLTLFI
+9 TPDTVKKFI
-15 SCISENKPEKSF
+15 AMGLNVSIEKGAGITAAITDHEYEEAGANILDDAQRVLENA
-27 YPGQYWLDNN
+27 D
-37 GVHINAHGGGILYH
+37 
-51 KKKYFWYGEHKT
+51 
-63 EGEIGNTAQVGVHLY
+63 
-78 TSENLYDWKDEGI
+78 I

-105 VSKLDEVKLLKS
+105 GSKLDEVKLLKS

-122 SLMEPYKDGDLI
+122 SLMEPYKDRDLI

-299 LLTPQM
+299 LLTPEM

-381 NMEDEIIVGSMI
+381 NMQDEIIVGSMI

>member
-1 MIKKLYFS
+1 MQIGIIKERRLDEKRVAA
-9 LLTLFI
+9 TPDTVKKFI
-15 SCISENKPEKSF
+15 AMGLKVNIEKGAGITAAITDHEYEEAGANILDDAERVLENA
-27 YPGQYWLDNN
+27 D
-37 GVHINAHGGGILYH
+37 
-51 KKKYFWYGEHKT
+51 
-63 EGEIGNTAQVGVHLY
+63 
-78 TSENLYDWKDEGI
+78 I

-105 VSKLDEVKLLKS
+105 GSKLDEVKLLKS

-122 SLMEPYKDGDLI
+122 SLMEPYKDRDLI
-134 GLIAKQNITCFA
+134 SLIAKQNITCFA

-299 LLTPQM
+299 LLTPEM

-381 NMEDEIIVGSMI
+381 NMQDEIIVGSMI

>member
-1 MIKKLYFS
+1 MQIGIIKERRLDEKRVAA
-9 LLTLFI
+9 TPDTVKKFI
-15 SCISENKPEKSF
+15 AMGLKVNIEKGAGITAAITDHEYEEAGANILDDAERVLENA
-27 YPGQYWLDNN
+27 D
-37 GVHINAHGGGILYH
+37 
-51 KKKYFWYGEHKT
+51 
-63 EGEIGNTAQVGVHLY
+63 
-78 TSENLYDWKDEGI
+78 I
-91 VLKVNKPIGPKDKD
+91 VLKVNKPIGPTDKD
-105 VSKLDEVKLLKS
+105 GSKLDEVKLLKS

-122 SLMEPYKDGDLI
+122 SLMEPYKDRDLI
-134 GLIAKQNITCFA
+134 SLIAKKNITCFA

-299 LLTPQM
+299 LLTPEM

-369 PLINSSENKIEI
+369 PLINRSENKIEI
-381 NMEDEIIVGSMI
+381 NMQDEIILGSMI
-393 TKDGK
+393 TKDGEV
-398 IVHDAVTTSM
+398 VHDAVTTSM

>member
-1 MIKKLYFS
+1 MQIGIIKERRLDEKRVAA
-9 LLTLFI
+9 TPDTVKKFI
-15 SCISENKPEKSF
+15 AMGLKVNIEKGAGITAAITDQEYEEAGASILDDAQRVLENA
-27 YPGQYWLDNN
+27 D
-37 GVHINAHGGGILYH
+37 
-51 KKKYFWYGEHKT
+51 
-63 EGEIGNTAQVGVHLY
+63 
-78 TSENLYDWKDEGI
+78 I
-91 VLKVNKPIGPKDKD
+91 VLKINKPIGPKEKD
-105 VSKLDEVKLLKS
+105 GSKLDEVKLLKS

-299 LLTPQM
+299 LLTPEM

-381 NMEDEIIVGSMI
+381 NMQDEIIVGSMI

-398 IVHDAVTTSM
+398 VVHDAVTNSM